1 MRRAFTF
8 DEVAL
13 VPQFNNIPSRTEPD
27 LRSWLTRER
36 RVEVPLVAA
45 NMDTVIGPELAEL
58 LIGKNSVNPWTMARP
73 RPTPPSF
80 SPLRLRLFSPR

>member
-1 MRRAFTF
+1 MRRTYTF

-27 LRSWLTRER
+27 LQSWLTRGR
-36 RVEVPLVAA
+36 RVSVPLVAA

-58 LIGKNSVNPWTMARP
+58 LIANGTVPIFHRFAERASC
-73 RPTPPSF
+73 PS
-80 SPLRLRLFSPR
+80 SP